1 MNEILD
7 KIRSDIKPILKD
19 ARAELFDISLKRA
32 SNGTILTLL
41 VDTEKG
47 ISIGECAVI
56 NKRVSAVL
64 EEKNIISEKYVVEVA
79 SPGLDRP
86 LKSQKDFK
94 KAAGERVD
102 IWLFEHAQGKD
113 FVSGV
118 VKKAGDN
125 SVEIEGKNGDHII
138 LPYDKINKAKR
149 STLINGVII

>member
-1 MNEILD
+1 MNEVVEG
-7 KIRSDIKPILKD
+7 IKSEIYPILKD
-19 ARAELFDISLKRA
+19 AEAELFDISMKRA
-32 SNGTILTLL
+32 SNGIIIILL

-86 LKSQKDFK
+86 LKSQRDFK
-94 KAAGERVD
+94 KAAGESAD
-102 IWLFEHAQGKD
+102 IWLSQQVKGRD
-113 FVSGV
+113 FINGIVRE
-118 VKKAGDN
+118 AGES
-125 SVEIEGKNGDHII
+125 SVEIEEKNGNRVI

-149 STLINGVII
+149 VF